1 MQGAY
6 MKDLGVLV
14 VHDDEEVLSVIKR
27 LFSYIKIRVD
37 CVGSTLEALD
47 RLNTKNYR
55 TLITDMDMPGVM
67 NGIELTLKA
76 RGLFPKLK
84 VILFSGH
91 STEQIINL
99 IIDPKV
105 SDITEKDLKPITL
118 NEVFRN
124 IMNDET
130 GRIYLLE

>member
-1 MQGAY
+1 

-14 VHDDEEVLSVIKR
+14 AHDDEEVLSVIKR
-27 LFSYIKIRVD
+27 LFSYIKISVD

-47 RLNTKNYR
+47 RLKTKNYR

-130 GRIYLLE
+130 GQIYLLE

>member
-1 MQGAY
+1 

-14 VHDDEEVLSVIKR
+14 AHNDEEVLSVIKR
-27 LFSYIKIRVD
+27 LFSYIKIKVD

-47 RLNTKNYR
+47 CLKTKNYR
-55 TLITDMDMPGVM
+55 TLITDIDMPGVM
-67 NGIELTLKA
+67 NGMELTLKA

-84 VILFSGH
+84 VILFSGQ

-130 GRIYLLE
+130 GKIYLLE

>member
-1 MQGAY
+1 

-105 SDITEKDLKPITL
+105 SDITENDLKPITL